1 MITRFEILI
10 SIYRTAVKKERFLTD
25 CEGTYS
31 LLKETGCSSKMHGK
45 LTEWEAF
52 KIESRKYTIKF
63 IFMKPAMP
71 NEQQEAMWL
80 SVEGKTY
87 TTAEKQGIL

>member
-1 MITRFEILI
+1 
-10 SIYRTAVKKERFLTD
+10 
-25 CEGTYS
+25 
-31 LLKETGCSSKMHGK
+31 MHGK

-87 TTAEKQGIL
+87 TTAEKQGILEK